1 MIESTQSKTRDIP
14 IWLTGLVLLLCI
26 GGGGWLIMWYMRDNP
41 NHVVEIPEDKTANY
55 AAGGKGA
62 WRNASGGNQGGTRL
76 PKINPD
82 ADGIQASG
90 RSSFR
95 AKIGNTLMLIN
106 SSGSNRYD
114 FVLQPLNARTAEE
127 AEMSVMR
134 MSLLS
139 DANWREHLKLTE
151 EQLTQLRS
159 KVPPPQQAIKLDVN
173 DRNHLPGLWK
183 TYQDAAAAV
192 KPGAEKA
199 FLAAVDEL
207 GKKNIAAFKQYEATR
222 TEAIKAA
229 LTPEQIK
236 LYRSV
241 GGTKAPAAAPKPA
254 VPAAV
259 PVAAPTPPS
268 VPAPSVPA
276 P

>member
-1 MIESTQSKTRDIP
+1 
-14 IWLTGLVLLLCI
+14 
-26 GGGGWLIMWYMRDNP
+26 
-41 NHVVEIPEDKTANY
+41 
-55 AAGGKGA
+55 
-62 WRNASGGNQGGTRL
+62 
-76 PKINPD
+76 
-82 ADGIQASG
+82 
-90 RSSFR
+90 
-95 AKIGNTLMLIN
+95 LMLIN
-106 SSGSNRYD
+106 SSGANRYD

-139 DANWREHLKLTE
+139 DANWREHLKVTE

-173 DRNHLPGLWK
+173 ERNRLAGLWK
-183 TYQDAAAAV
+183 TYQDASAAV
-192 KPGAEKA
+192 KPAAEKS

-241 GGTKAPAAAPKPA
+241 GGTKPPAAAPKPA
-254 VPAAV
+254 DPVAA
-259 PVAAPTPPS
+259 PVAAPTPPP

-276 P
+276 PAAATLDKK